1 VIDFDRYVLV
11 PALTTFGQAVL
22 YFPGVGQAV
31 EFLAVFDE
39 RYREVTFRDGL
50 EVVETRPVLGFR
62 VASLPN
68 GRLPV
73 LSEVFRVAGRFY
85 AVSSPAEADGQG
97 HCKVALRF
105 ATDAEQQLALAG
117 GRQ

>member
-1 VIDFDRYVLV
+1 MIDFDRYVLT
-11 PALTTFGQAVL
+11 PALATFGQTVL
-22 YFPGVGQAV
+22 YFPGIGQA
-31 EFLAVFDE
+31 FSMLAVFDE

-50 EVVETRPVLGFR
+50 EVVETRPTLGFR
-62 VASLPN
+62 VAVLPN
-68 GRLPV
+68 GRLPM
-73 LSEVFRVAGRFY
+73 LGDVFSVQGRYY
-85 AVSSPAEADGQG
+85 AVASPAEADGKG